1 MFVSTQNQGYTRRNR
16 VYKHRSV
23 SFSHISLLSR
33 LTVSSSGSGDS
44 ARTITQKSFDQ
55 LQRGHVK
62 AKHGHKSRKTR
73 KPKKPDM
80 QSPPNAVTRADST
93 SKNVDVFEFLDQ
105 DQIDPS
111 HTVTPLRQRRCDPA
125 RRLSAH
131 DHEESDKESV
141 TRSIFSD
148 SGISLND
155 STTTA
160 SSQPFTKTRLETLPE
175 YNNAQPMEE
184 GPNRS
189 GGHPFDPYLAG
200 WPGYRAHHFGD
211 GFPQYR
217 TRTNPEHNA
226 RERGD
231 SGSVSPNDRRALLD
245 APTAVIASDHPTAVI
260 ASGHPTASGYNLLAS
275 KLSQPT
281 EHEEALPP
289 VYRKFTKLNHRILL
303 QLQDEIAEMEEDL
316 ERLDHEDSQLRHQPN
331 GVNLPDSRRMS
342 WSWLGSEL
350 QARRLDLL
358 GKIYIKIEQY
368 SKWITTCSG
377 KAADLL

>member
-1 MFVSTQNQGYTRRNR
+1 MFVSTRNQGYTRRNR

-44 ARTITQKSFDQ
+44 ARTITQQSFDQ

-62 AKHGHKSRKTR
+62 AKHSHKSRKTR
-73 KPKKPDM
+73 KPKNPEM
-80 QSPPNAVTRADST
+80 QSPPNAVTQADST
-93 SKNVDVFEFLDQ
+93 SKDVDVFEFLDQ
-105 DQIDPS
+105 DQVDPS
-111 HTVTPLRQRRCDPA
+111 HAVTPFRQRRCDPA

-131 DHEESDKESV
+131 EHEESDKESV
-141 TRSIFSD
+141 ARSLFSD

-160 SSQPFTKTRLETLPE
+160 SSQAFPKTRLETLPE

-184 GPNRS
+184 GPDKR

-200 WPGYRAHHFGD
+200 WPGYRVHHFGD
-211 GFPQYR
+211 GSPQHR
-217 TRTNPEHNA
+217 TRTNLERIA
-226 RERGD
+226 RERHD
-231 SGSVSPNDRRALLD
+231 SGSVSPNNRRALRD
-245 APTAVIASDHPTAVI
+245 VPTAVI

-275 KLSQPT
+275 RLSQPT

-316 ERLDHEDSQLRHQPN
+316 ERLDREDNQLRHQPN
-331 GVNLPDSRRMS
+331 GVTLPDSRRTS

-358 GKIYIKIEQY
+358 GKIYIKVEQY
-368 SKWITTCSG
+368 SKWITGCSG
-377 KAADLL
+377 KTADLLQIKQLP